1 MKKNKAAIA
10 TLILV
15 GSLAGAWAAD
25 TITGLARVELNLTHT
40 GTNTATT
47 LTETLVN
54 AYKWGGTGALGTN
67 GAAAGVGYMYAAVLS
82 LGAGA
87 TNTLDLAGTL
97 KDSFGS
103 TLTFSKVKY
112 LSVAPSNSMAVA
124 QSVLVQPAPA
134 NGWGTWMANTTSAV
148 RVWSGGCAVP
158 VMCPQTNAP
167 AVTAGT
173 GDLLDIINESTNAAT
188 VTVIILGD

>member
-1 MKKNKAAIA
+1 MNTK
-10 TLILV
+10 TCTVLV
-15 GSLAGAWAAD
+15 VAVMGMFGVWAAD

-47 LTETLVN
+47 VTETLVN

-87 TNTLDLAGTL
+87 TNTLDLAGSL
-97 KDSFGS
+97 KDAFGA

-112 LSVAPSNSMAVA
+112 LSIAPSNNMAVA
-124 QSVLVQPAPA
+124 QSVIVQPAPA